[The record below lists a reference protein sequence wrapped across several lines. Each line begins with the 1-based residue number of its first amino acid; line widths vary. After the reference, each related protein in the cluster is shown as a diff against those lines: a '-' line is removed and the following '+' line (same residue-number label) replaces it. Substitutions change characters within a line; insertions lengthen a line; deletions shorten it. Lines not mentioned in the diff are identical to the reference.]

1 MSEIG
6 NLEPNL
12 SQGGGRR
19 KTPTILQ
26 MEEVECGAACLA
38 MVLAHYGC
46 WKPLEELRV
55 RCGVSRD
62 GSKASNI
69 LSAAREYGLIAAGFH
84 REPNQLHDLPFPM
97 IIFWNFKHF
106 VVLEGFRKKQYF
118 INDPAEGQKKVSWEE
133 FDEAFTGV
141 CLAFSPGEDFQRGGR
156 PASIVGS
163 LIERIGNS
171 RTPLVFVILVTLLLL
186 TPGIAIP
193 VFTKTFI
200 DEVLIQGNQYPLIPL
215 VIGLGIAA
223 LAQGVTIW
231 LQQISIARLE
241 MRLALVTSTRFFG
254 HVLSLPM
261 TFFGQRFAGD
271 IVNRISSNDDLAHLI
286 SGQLTT
292 NVVNLLTMVVYFGIL
307 FVLDPYLATVVLAIA
322 GTNVMA
328 LQIMSKYLD
337 RSNRRMLKEKAR
349 IDGETVAGIRMIE
362 TLKASGIE
370 NSFFTRWTGLHA
382 NALQAQHEIG
392 KLMIFLLT
400 IPLLLQGL
408 STVTI
413 LGIGG
418 LRILDGAL
426 SVGGLIAFQMLSW
439 SFLRP
444 IEGLVEFG
452 SQIQTAKGEI
462 ARLDDV
468 LKHPPDVWFAN
479 AGSEKN
485 PKPVTRG
492 SITLKNVSFGYN
504 QFEQPLI
511 EDFNLTVE
519 PGQRIVLTGSSGSG
533 KSTVAKL
540 ICGLLQP
547 KSGVIYIDGQE
558 IQSIPKAHFARVVS
572 YVDQEVV
579 LFKGNLRDNISL
591 WNPAVSD
598 REIVNAVRDAS
609 LQDTVAVRPSR
620 YNTTI
625 DEFGNNFSGGQKQRI
640 EIARALAND
649 PGILILDEATASLD
663 PVTEYEIDLNLRKRG
678 CTCIIVAHR
687 LSTVRDA
694 DEIIVLEKGK
704 IVQRGRHENLIK
716 YDGPYRTLII
726 SG

>member
-1 MSEIG
+1 MSFSRG
-6 NLEPNL
+6 LEPTL
-12 SQGGGRR
+12 SQVGGRK

-38 MVLAHYGC
+38 MILAHYGC
-46 WKPLEELRV
+46 WKPLEELRI

-69 LSAAREYGLIAAGFH
+69 LSAARAYGLIAAGFH
-84 REPNQLHDLPFPM
+84 REPNQLYDLPFPM

-106 VVLEGFRKKQYF
+106 VVLEGFHKNQFF
-118 INDPAEGQKKVSWEE
+118 INDPADGQKKITWEE
-133 FDEAFTGV
+133 FDEGFTGV
-141 CLAFSPGEDFQRGGR
+141 CLAFSPGEDFQRGGES
-156 PASIVGS
+156 PSIVAS
-163 LIERIGNS
+163 LIERIGHS
-171 RTPLVFVILVTLLLL
+171 KTQLVLIILFTLLLL

-193 VFTKTFI
+193 AFTKSFI
-200 DEVLIQGNQYPLIPL
+200 DEVLIQGNQFLIIPL
-215 VIGLGIAA
+215 VIGLGIATIG
-223 LAQGVTIW
+223 QGVTIW
-231 LQQISIARLE
+231 FQQISIARLE
-241 MRLALVTSTRFFG
+241 IKLALVTSTRFIS
-254 HVLSLPM
+254 HVLNLPI

-292 NVVNLLTMVVYFGIL
+292 NIVNLLTMFVYSVVL
-307 FVLDPYLATVVLAIA
+307 FVIDPFLASIVLALA
-322 GTNVMA
+322 GINMIA
-328 LQIMSKYLD
+328 LQIMSQYLD
-337 RSNRRMLKEKAR
+337 RSNRRMLKEKGR
-349 IDGETVAGIRMIE
+349 IDGETFAGIRMIE
-362 TLKASGIE
+362 TLKAGGIE

-382 NALQAQHEIG
+382 NALQAQNEIG
-392 KLMIFLLT
+392 KIMIFLLS
-400 IPLLLQGL
+400 IPFLLKGF

-418 LRILDGAL
+418 LRILEGAL

-439 SFLRP
+439 NFLRP
-444 IEGLVEFG
+444 IEGLVECG

-462 ARLDDV
+462 VRLDDV
-468 LKHPPDVWFAN
+468 LKHKPDTWTRN
-479 AGSEKN
+479 TEEKIQ
-485 PKPVTRG
+485 PVSRG
-492 SITLKNVSFGYN
+492 FISLKNVSFGYN
-504 QFEQPLI
+504 QFEPPLI
-511 EDFNLTVE
+511 KDFNLTVE

-547 KSGVIYIDGQE
+547 NSGSISIDGKE
-558 IQSIPKAHFARVVS
+558 IQSIPKAHFAQVVS

-598 REIVNAVRDAS
+598 REIVNAVRDAA
-609 LQDTVAVRPSR
+609 LQDTVAVRPGL

-625 DEFGNNFSGGQKQRI
+625 EEFGNNFSGGQKQRI
-640 EIARALAND
+640 EIARAFSND
-649 PGILILDEATASLD
+649 PSILILDEATASLD
-663 PVTEYEIDLNLRKRG
+663 PITEYEIDLNIRKRG

-694 DEIIVLEKGK
+694 DEIIVLENGN

-716 YDGPYRTLII
+716 EDGPYRALII